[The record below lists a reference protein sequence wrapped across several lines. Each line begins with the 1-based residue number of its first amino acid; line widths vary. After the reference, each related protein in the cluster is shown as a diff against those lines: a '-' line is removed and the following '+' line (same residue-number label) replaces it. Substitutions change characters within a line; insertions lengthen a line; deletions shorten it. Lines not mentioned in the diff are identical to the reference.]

1 MYLPKQF
8 QVDDVALA
16 LDIMRENPFASLI
29 STDETGLPFVT
40 HLPIHCEKRPNTGNQ
55 PELVLLGHV
64 AKGNPHWKYLQTRP
78 IAVVTFMGPHAYLTP
93 GVYPDLARVPTWNYL
108 AVHCTVEATL
118 IEEPLAKDRLLK
130 KLIGDH
136 EPEYAKQWQ
145 ALDDAFA
152 QKMLSAIVGFEL
164 RVTALQCKVKVN
176 QHRPESHAAMKLQY
190 ASGTENERGLARW
203 MDRLGLAPDLNNLP
217 EN

>member
-16 LDIMRENPFASLI
+16 VDIMRENPFASLI
-29 STDETGLPFVT
+29 STDEAGMPFVT
-40 HLPIHCEKRPNTGNQ
+40 HLPIHGESRPTDENQ
-55 PELVLLGHV
+55 PGLVLLGHV
-64 AKGNPHWKYLQTRP
+64 AKGNPHWKYLQSRP
-78 IAVVTFMGPHAYLTP
+78 HAVVTFMGPHAYLSP
-93 GVYPDLARVPTWNYL
+93 SVYPDLARVPTWNYL

-118 IEEPLAKDRLLK
+118 VEEPLAKDRLLK

-136 EPEYAKQWQ
+136 EPEYAKQWL

-176 QHRPESHAAMKLQY
+176 QHRPESHVAMKLQY
-190 ASGTENERGLARW
+190 AGGNDNERNLAKW
-203 MDRLGLAPDLNNLP
+203 MARLGLASDLNNLP

>member
-1 MYLPKQF
+1 
-8 QVDDVALA
+8 
-16 LDIMRENPFASLI
+16 
-29 STDETGLPFVT
+29 
-40 HLPIHCEKRPNTGNQ
+40 
-55 PELVLLGHV
+55 
-64 AKGNPHWKYLQTRP
+64 
-78 IAVVTFMGPHAYLTP
+78 
-93 GVYPDLARVPTWNYL
+93 
-108 AVHCTVEATL
+108 
-118 IEEPLAKDRLLK
+118 LAKDRLLK
-130 KLIGDH
+130 KIIGDH

-164 RVTALQCKVKVN
+164 RVAALQCKVKVN